1 MIPYRIFSRL
11 VVAMIVTAPIGTTA
25 AAQTIAITGGK
36 VYPVSG
42 PPIENGTVIITNG
55 KITAVGVNV
64 PIPAGAQRI
73 DAAGKIVTPGFVN
86 SSTQLGVQ
94 EVSAVNDTRD
104 MSARGRDNIAA
115 AFTVWEGLN
124 PNSVMLAPA
133 RMEGITSFVVIP
145 TGGLVAGQAALADVV
160 PGTTTDMIIRA
171 PVAMVAEVG
180 DPLSVGLSSRGEI
193 IVKLREL
200 LEDTKFF
207 RTHRDAFDRAQS
219 RPFAASRLD
228 LQAMIPVIEGRLP
241 LLITV
246 DRASDIDAAMR
257 IAHDY
262 NVKLIIGGGAEAWMM
277 ADKLAAARIPV
288 LTGAM
293 NNIPAGFAALGQR
306 QENGGLLRKAG
317 GQVALIGN
325 AGGGDEEAFNVRN
338 LKQEAGNAVS
348 YGMTWDD
355 ALRAVTLAPAEF
367 FGAADRIGSLQPG
380 REGNVVVWSGDPF
393 EFTTRVEHVFVRGR
407 EYKEKTRQDLLIE
420 RYRNLPGTHNAPL
433 PALFDCRR
441 RTRPI
446 RVSAYC
452 TWRPRVMQSPQPE
465 KKAAFSTNAA
475 R

>member
-1 MIPYRIFSRL
+1 MISYKLTSR
-11 VVAMIVTAPIGTTA
+11 VALAFTCVALLTTLGE
-25 AAQTIAITGGK
+25 AQTVVITGGK

-42 PPIENGTVIITNG
+42 PAIENGTVVITNG
-55 KITAVGVNV
+55 RITAVGANV
-64 PIPAGAQRI
+64 PIPAGARRI
-73 DAAGKIVTPGFVN
+73 DATGKTVTPGFVN

-94 EVSAVNDTRD
+94 EVSAINDTRD

-133 RMEGITSFVVIP
+133 RKEGVTSFVVMP
-145 TGGLVAGQAALADVV
+145 TGGLVAGQDALVDVV

-180 DPLSVGLSSRGEI
+180 DPQQAGLSSRGEL

-200 LEDTKFF
+200 LDDTRFF
-207 RTHRDAFDRAQS
+207 QTHRDAFDRAQT

-241 LLITV
+241 LIITV

-257 IAHDY
+257 LARDY
-262 NVKLIIGGGAEAWMM
+262 RVKLIIGGGAEAWMM
-277 ADKLAAARIPV
+277 ADKLAGGKIPV

-306 QENGGLLRKAG
+306 QENAGLLRKAG
-317 GQVALIGN
+317 VQVALIGN

-348 YGMTWDD
+348 YGMTWED

-380 REGNVVVWSGDPF
+380 REGNVVIWSGDPF
-393 EFTTRVEHVFVRGR
+393 EFTTRAEHVFVRGR
-407 EYKEKTRQDLLIE
+407 EYNEKTRQDLLVE
-420 RYRNLPGTHNAPL
+420 RYRN
-433 PALFDCRR
+433 
-441 RTRPI
+441 
-446 RVSAYC
+446 
-452 TWRPRVMQSPQPE
+452 
-465 KKAAFSTNAA
+465 
-475 R
+475 